1 MNLFSQ
7 QKVTKRSATIDES
20 MVPAINIVF
29 LLLIFFMIAGKIEA
43 QKQPLTIPSSSSES
57 ELVTSEVEIQIS
69 VDGLYFLNS
78 LPIKESLYLEL
89 QRLVLNDQ
97 SVVTVLVDRE
107 LPSTVLD
114 PVLKAVRKL
123 GIKNLNFATERQP

>member
-107 LPSTVLD
+107 LPATVLD
-114 PVLKAVRKL
+114 PVLNAVRKL
-123 GIKNLNFATERQP
+123 GIKNLNIATERQP